1 MGINKDLK
9 SPPSSPTK
17 KSMQRPTIMKIPMLA
32 LITPKV
38 SLMIQIMDI
47 RILGV

>member
-9 SPPSSPTK
+9 SPLPHE
-17 KSMQRPTIMKIPMLA
+17 KSMQRPTIMKIPTLA